1 MVLDFLE
8 NTMKDYGI
16 KKITR
21 LRKKRLL
28 LLAKHRGDCKSYYS
42 QYLQLM
48 NEGLVTWSLGMAFL
62 TDDGKIE
69 LYELEK
75 NNGL

>member
-1 MVLDFLE
+1 M
-8 NTMKDYGI
+8 
-16 KKITR
+16 TR

-28 LLAKHRGDCKSYYS
+28 LLARHGGDHKRWYS
-42 QYLQLM
+42 QYCKLQ
-48 NEGLVTWSLGMAFL
+48 NEGLVKWALGHAFI

-75 NNGL
+75 Q